1 MTLTNQRLNEQLR
14 KEKNMIIRAIEY
26 AELSLVAVIIAR
38 FFLAVTNNEDKS
50 VWKRTE
56 ETAKRALNILVFS
69 KKEK

>member
-1 MTLTNQRLNEQLR
+1 
-14 KEKNMIIRAIEY
+14 MILRAIEY

-50 VWKRTE
+50 VWERTE

-69 KKEK
+69 KKGK

>member
-1 MTLTNQRLNEQLR
+1 
-14 KEKNMIIRAIEY
+14 MIIRAIEY

-56 ETAKRALNILVFS
+56 DTAKKALNILVYS
-69 KKEK
+69 KRGK